1 MFVYLKLYIY
11 LILWTIPL
19 IWKQLHKFDIDS
31 NIRQNSNS
39 KCYISTNIASA
50 MAHIVNKHITLGIN
64 VEQITRYNQKKLP
77 RVVNSFWKRSLKD
90 LFCFVFQ
97 SFLTFSKQITIVYEN
112 SRFKKTITLEKRLFL
127 KKKNYWQLC

>member
-77 RVVNSFWKRSLKD
+77 HYLIWIYF
-90 LFCFVFQ
+90 FVYLRLNLHETFNLSQFFATRPLQRYKAFAANTFQ
-97 SFLTFSKQITIVYEN
+97 TVY
-112 SRFKKTITLEKRLFL
+112 SP
-127 KKKNYWQLC
+127 YLCTS